1 MQAISTVIEIRKY
14 SSLLKLLRV
23 TALVLRFINNIRTK
37 RADGKVIKGNI
48 EASDISE
55 AEKLWLIDAQLT
67 RKSQQDFSKVKESL
81 GIVLQ
86 GQFLVCKG
94 RLGNSDLPLEAK
106 FPIILPKDHR
116 LTELIIFEC
125 HKNARHMK
133 TAATLTEFR
142 SRFWVSKGRQYV
154 KKVLKEC
161 LICRKFDGKPYH
173 DPPSAPHP
181 HFRVS
186 EAPPFSHVGVDFA
199 GPLIHKGR
207 SGHNE

>member
-1 MQAISTVIEIRKY
+1 MLIILSVIEIGKY

-23 TALVLRFINNIRTK
+23 TALVLRFVNNMKGK
-37 RADGKVIKGNI
+37 RAGEKVSTGNL

-67 RKSQQDFSKVKESL
+67 LQSQQDFPKVKESL

-94 RLGNSDLPLEAK
+94 RLGNLDLPIEAK
-106 FPIILPKDHR
+106 FPIILQRGHR

-125 HKNARHMK
+125 HKNVRHMK

-154 KKVLKEC
+154 KKVLKQ
-161 LICRKFDGKPYH
+161 
-173 DPPSAPHP
+173 
-181 HFRVS
+181 
-186 EAPPFSHVGVDFA
+186 
-199 GPLIHKGR
+199 
-207 SGHNE
+207 